1 MRQRGFT
8 LIEVLLAIT
17 LLGLILAMAVGGLRA
32 AQRAST
38 TGEAVIEQT
47 NNLRVVH
54 QFVRRQLSLA
64 SAMVIKQEEDDEVPT
79 RFVGGRDWV
88 RFVGPMPGYLSYG
101 GPHVQQFAIEPGP
114 NGRELVFYF
123 AMLNGYEPG
132 EIEQTEGVVLID
144 GLNGGDFWFLSE
156 DPETGQ
162 PLWDSAWD
170 AVDQLPMAVE
180 LDLDLERENRMVWPT
195 LSAVVRV
202 DTERPVQRRTI
213 RSGADLLG
221 SRRD

>member
-1 MRQRGFT
+1 MKQRGFT
-8 LIEVLLAIT
+8 LIEVLLATT
-17 LLGLILAMAVGGLRA
+17 LMGLILAMAVGGLRA
-32 AQRAST
+32 AQRAAT

-64 SAMVIKQEEDDEVPT
+64 QAMVIKREQDDEVPT

-88 RFVGPMPGYLSYG
+88 RFVAPMPGYLSYG
-101 GPHVQQFAIEPGP
+101 GPYVQQLAIEPGP

-123 AMLNGYEPG
+123 AMLNGYSIG
-132 EIEQTEGVVLID
+132 EIEQTEGVVL
-144 GLNGGDFWFLSE
+144 LENLKGGEFWFLSA

-162 PLWDSAWD
+162 PLWDNAWE

-180 LDLDLERENRMVWPT
+180 LDLDLERDNRMVWPT

-202 DTERPVQRRTI
+202 DTDAPVQRREI
-213 RSGADLLG
+213 RRGADILVP
-221 SRRD
+221 RRD